1 MEECQTA
8 HYCFNLSGLA
18 RTMND
23 LGLYGGYWLAARGC
37 GDALSI
43 FCILCRC
50 FTPVQKK
57 INCYSFDPYQWAC
70 LNQNDLNLSCPGKK
84 KSLNGLSTRC
94 CSVPEVD
101 ISLFC
106 AQYKIVNIESLM
118 IQLEQSFWLPFSNVH
133 VLVGTHILME
143 LGDVSQFY
151 FMCTVIKSLMNYIC
165 VGNNPSVSPDLTN
178 VSISLTDLMSVSC
191 VYFLKVHCFC
201 DLKLF
206 NPDQIK

>member
-84 KSLNGLSTRC
+84 KSLNGLSTRY

-118 IQLEQSFWLPFSNVH
+118 IPLEQSFWLPFSNVH

-151 FMCTVIKSLMNYIC
+151 FMCTVIKSLVNYIC

>member
-23 LGLYGGYWLAARGC
+23 LGLYGGYWLAARVC

-70 LNQNDLNLSCPGKK
+70 LNQNDLNLRCPGKK
-84 KSLNGLSTRC
+84 KCLNGLSTRC

-151 FMCTVIKSLMNYIC
+151 FMCTVIKSLVNYIC
-165 VGNNPSVSPDLTN
+165 VENNPSVSPDLTN

>member
-57 INCYSFDPYQWAC
+57 INCYSLDPYHWAC

-101 ISLFC
+101 ISLFW

-151 FMCTVIKSLMNYIC
+151 FMCTVIKSLVNYIC

>member
-84 KSLNGLSTRC
+84 KIFKWFVYEMLQCSWSRHIIILCPIQIHQHWKLNDT
-94 CSVPEVD
+94 
-101 ISLFC
+101 
-106 AQYKIVNIESLM
+106 
-118 IQLEQSFWLPFSNVH
+118 EQSFWLPFSN

-151 FMCTVIKSLMNYIC
+151 FMCTVIKSLVNYIC

>member
-84 KSLNGLSTRC
+84 KSLNGLSMRC

-106 AQYKIVNIESLM
+106 AQYKIINIESLM
-118 IQLEQSFWLPFSNVH
+118 IQNKVFDYLFPMYLWEPISLWNLGM
-133 VLVGTHILME
+133 LVNSRKDYI
-143 LGDVSQFY
+143 S
-151 FMCTVIKSLMNYIC
+151 CVIKSLVNYIC

>member
-1 MEECQTA
+1 
-8 HYCFNLSGLA
+8 
-18 RTMND
+18 MND

-57 INCYSFDPYQWAC
+57 INCYSLDPYQWAC

-84 KSLNGLSTRC
+84 NLSMVCLRDAAVFLKQTYHY
-94 CSVPEVD
+94 SVPNTKSSTLKAYND
-101 ISLFC
+101 T
-106 AQYKIVNIESLM
+106 
-118 IQLEQSFWLPFSNVH
+118 EQSFRLPFSN

-151 FMCTVIKSLMNYIC
+151 FMCTVIKSLVNYIC

>member
-18 RTMND
+18 RTMNH

>member
-151 FMCTVIKSLMNYIC
+151 FMCTVIKSLVNYIC
-165 VGNNPSVSPDLTN
+165 VGNNP
-178 VSISLTDLMSVSC
+178 SISLTDLMSVSC

>member
-151 FMCTVIKSLMNYIC
+151 FMCMVIKSLVNYIC

>member
-118 IQLEQSFWLPFSNVH
+118 IQLEQSFLLPFSNVH

-151 FMCTVIKSLMNYIC
+151 FMCTVIKSLVNYIC

>member
-118 IQLEQSFWLPFSNVH
+118 IPLEQSFWLPFSNVH

-151 FMCTVIKSLMNYIC
+151 FMCTVIKSLVNYIC

>member
-8 HYCFNLSGLA
+8 YYCFNLSGLA

-151 FMCTVIKSLMNYIC
+151 FMCTVIKSLVNYIC

>member
-84 KSLNGLSTRC
+84 ISLNGLSTRC

-151 FMCTVIKSLMNYIC
+151 FMCTVIKSLVNYIC

>member
-101 ISLFC
+101 ISLFW

-151 FMCTVIKSLMNYIC
+151 FMCTVIKSLVNYIC

>member
-43 FCILCRC
+43 FCIMCRC

-151 FMCTVIKSLMNYIC
+151 FMCTVIKSLVNYIC

>member
-118 IQLEQSFWLPFSNVH
+118 IPLEQSFWLPFSNVH

>member
-1 MEECQTA
+1 MGMSESKWLELK
-8 HYCFNLSGLA
+8 LS
-18 RTMND
+18 RKN
-23 LGLYGGYWLAARGC
+23 
-37 GDALSI
+37 
-43 FCILCRC
+43 
-50 FTPVQKK
+50 K
-57 INCYSFDPYQWAC
+57 SF
-70 LNQNDLNLSCPGKK
+70 
-84 KSLNGLSTRC
+84 NGLFTRC

-118 IQLEQSFWLPFSNVH
+118 IPLEQSFWLPFSN

-151 FMCTVIKSLMNYIC
+151 FMCTVIKSLVNYIC

>member
-151 FMCTVIKSLMNYIC
+151 FMCTVIKSLVNYIC
-165 VGNNPSVSPDLTN
+165 VGNNPSVSTDLTN

>member
-118 IQLEQSFWLPFSNVH
+118 IPLEQSFWLPFSN

-151 FMCTVIKSLMNYIC
+151 FMCTVIKSLVNYIC

>member
-106 AQYKIVNIESLM
+106 AQYKIVNIESLT

-151 FMCTVIKSLMNYIC
+151 FMCTVIKSLVNYIC

>member
-23 LGLYGGYWLAARGC
+23 LGLYGGYWLEARGC

-118 IQLEQSFWLPFSNVH
+118 IPLEQSFWLPFSNVH

-151 FMCTVIKSLMNYIC
+151 FMCTVIKSLVNYIC

>member
-151 FMCTVIKSLMNYIC
+151 FMCTVIKSLVNYIC

>member
-1 MEECQTA
+1 MGMSESKWLELK
-8 HYCFNLSGLA
+8 LS
-18 RTMND
+18 RKN
-23 LGLYGGYWLAARGC
+23 
-37 GDALSI
+37 
-43 FCILCRC
+43 
-50 FTPVQKK
+50 K
-57 INCYSFDPYQWAC
+57 SF
-70 LNQNDLNLSCPGKK
+70 
-84 KSLNGLSTRC
+84 NGLFTRC

-118 IQLEQSFWLPFSNVH
+118 IQLEQSFWLPFSNV
-133 VLVGTHILME
+133 LVGTHILME

-151 FMCTVIKSLMNYIC
+151 FMCTVIKSLVNYIC

>member
-151 FMCTVIKSLMNYIC
+151 FMCTVIKSLVNYIC

-178 VSISLTDLMSVSC
+178 VSISLTDLISVSC

>member
-106 AQYKIVNIESLM
+106 AQYKIVNIERLM
-118 IQLEQSFWLPFSNVH
+118 IPLEQSFWLPFSNVH

-151 FMCTVIKSLMNYIC
+151 FMCTVIKSLVNYIC

>member
-118 IQLEQSFWLPFSNVH
+118 IPLEQSFWLPFSN

-143 LGDVSQFY
+143 LGDVSQFKKRLY
-151 FMCTVIKSLMNYIC
+151 FMC
-165 VGNNPSVSPDLTN
+165 
-178 VSISLTDLMSVSC
+178 
-191 VYFLKVHCFC
+191 H
-201 DLKLF
+201 
-206 NPDQIK
+206 

>member
-1 MEECQTA
+1 MGMSESKWLELK
-8 HYCFNLSGLA
+8 LS
-18 RTMND
+18 R
-23 LGLYGGYWLAARGC
+23 
-37 GDALSI
+37 
-43 FCILCRC
+43 
-50 FTPVQKK
+50 
-57 INCYSFDPYQWAC
+57 
-70 LNQNDLNLSCPGKK
+70 KK

-118 IQLEQSFWLPFSNVH
+118 IPLEQSFLLPFSNVH

-151 FMCTVIKSLMNYIC
+151 FMCTVIKSLVNYIC

>member
-118 IQLEQSFWLPFSNVH
+118 IQLEQRFWLPFSNVH

-151 FMCTVIKSLMNYIC
+151 FMCTVIKSLVNYIC

>member
-57 INCYSFDPYQWAC
+57 INCYSLDPYQWAC

-84 KSLNGLSTRC
+84 NLSMVCLRDAA
-94 CSVPEVD
+94 V
-101 ISLFC
+101 
-106 AQYKIVNIESLM
+106 
-118 IQLEQSFWLPFSNVH
+118 
-133 VLVGTHILME
+133 
-143 LGDVSQFY
+143 
-151 FMCTVIKSLMNYIC
+151 
-165 VGNNPSVSPDLTN
+165 
-178 VSISLTDLMSVSC
+178 
-191 VYFLKVHCFC
+191 FLK
-201 DLKLF
+201 
-206 NPDQIK
+206 